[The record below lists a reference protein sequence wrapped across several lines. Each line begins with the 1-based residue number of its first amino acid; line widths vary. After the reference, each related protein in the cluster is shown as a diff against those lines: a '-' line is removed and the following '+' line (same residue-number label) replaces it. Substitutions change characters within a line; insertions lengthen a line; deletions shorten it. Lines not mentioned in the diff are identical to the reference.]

1 MTCVGML
8 CVLLALATPPA
19 ARAQQGE
26 DACHGASGDPTC
38 HGAGADAAAVSLLQI
53 TAAIKTKTKEHQQVQ
68 ERPSHQGPCSDSTT
82 YADPTFGDGC
92 PQWAGFNCDG
102 FSFSATLK
110 ENCPEACKQCGAGS
124 GGGAGAGGGSF
135 GGGGGSVADQWV
147 KAHNKYRC
155 MHGIPYLTWNPTI
168 AERAQAWGDQTGG
181 GMQHSSGGYR
191 ENVAGFK
198 YLGENLA
205 WASPVASTPQ
215 QAVKMWYNEIEA
227 TNGGEVTTP
236 GMAGHYT
243 QVVWKASTDVGCGT
257 TAGLNVCEYGPGGN
271 FGYGDAYQ
279 ANVNGPVKSEAEC
292 EGER

>member
-1 MTCVGML
+1 MAMTCVGML

-68 ERPSHQGPCSDSTT
+68 E
-82 YADPTFGDGC
+82 
-92 PQWAGFNCDG
+92 
-102 FSFSATLK
+102 
-110 ENCPEACKQCGAGS
+110 EAE
-124 GGGAGAGGGSF
+124 
-135 GGGGGSVADQWV
+135 QWV

-168 AERAQAWGDQTGG
+168 AANSQAWGDQTGG
-181 GMQHSSGGYR
+181 GMQHSSDGYR
-191 ENVAGFK
+191 ENVAGFSH
-198 YLGENLA
+198 LGENLA
-205 WASPVASTPQ
+205 WASPVAFTPA
-215 QAVKMWYNEIEA
+215 QAVKYWYSEIES
-227 TNGGEVTTP
+227 TNGGRVSGFGE
-236 GMAGHYT
+236 AGHYS
-243 QVVWKASTDVGCGT
+243 QVVWKATTDVGCGT
-257 TAGLNVCEYGPGGN
+257 TAGLNVCEYGPAGN
-271 FGYGDAYQ
+271 FGYADAYE